1 MPRKSSQKKS
11 PVSKPVSKPSYTQP
25 HTPIPSPSSKP
36 QTIQVQ
42 HETPSMWSSVKQGFG
57 WGVGTSIARNIFGGN
72 TETIVKEQIVEA
84 PAKIGACFNEDNLFK
99 KCLKEEGSG
108 MCYQHEEILKKCFE
122 NNKYN

>member
-1 MPRKSSQKKS
+1 MPRSSNSKS
-11 PVSKPVSKPSYTQP
+11 PTRSTISKPTYKQVKPSTPTPTQV
-25 HTPIPSPSSKP
+25 P

-72 TETIVKEQIVEA
+72 TETIVKEKQVEV
-84 PAKIGACFNEDNLFK
+84 PIKQDPCFNEDNLFK

-108 MCYQHEEILKKCFE
+108 MCYQHEEILKKCLE